1 MEKIRLVEL
10 TDIIL
15 KEMETA
21 GFKQKTR
28 KFYAVLFNRLQ
39 KLAARKKEDYYI
51 GELGRE
57 FITDDSH
64 ITPENTER
72 YCHERTLAYT
82 RVIKFIES
90 YIRDGFV
97 DWSPALPCA
106 EFPLKSAE
114 MKQLFDRYLQELNDQ
129 GLKHN
134 TIDGYRRFTY
144 YFLEYLDS
152 KGYRTIDDLK
162 NGDVLAFI
170 TLICSERYQPTSLG
184 SHMPGLRILLKMQD
198 ETSRFLCEIPEHLPK
213 KREIL
218 KIYSDYEY
226 ENILNYLDKSERISF
241 RNKALTIIALDTGLR
256 AVDICNLRLT
266 NIDWEHDC
274 IHIIQ
279 QKTDRIHNIP
289 LSENMGNAIVD
300 YLLNERPVSDSDFL
314 FLCSNAPFK
323 PLMSHSGVRNVLFN
337 VVNDAEIEV
346 AGRIY
351 GSRITRHS
359 AASRMLRNGIPL
371 SVISEALGHGNP
383 NSVMVYL
390 TTDDAKLA
398 ECTLPL
404 PNGGEH
410 NE

>member
-1 MEKIRLVEL
+1 M
-10 TDIIL
+10 
-15 KEMETA
+15 
-21 GFKQKTR
+21 
-28 KFYAVLFNRLQ
+28 
-39 KLAARKKEDYYI
+39 
-51 GELGRE
+51 
-57 FITDDSH
+57 
-64 ITPENTER
+64 
-72 YCHERTLAYT
+72 
-82 RVIKFIES
+82 
-90 YIRDGFV
+90 
-97 DWSPALPCA
+97 
-106 EFPLKSAE
+106 
-114 MKQLFDRYLQELNDQ
+114 
-129 GLKHN
+129 
-134 TIDGYRRFTY
+134 
-144 YFLEYLDS
+144 
-152 KGYRTIDDLK
+152 
-162 NGDVLAFI
+162 
-170 TLICSERYQPTSLG
+170 
-184 SHMPGLRILLKMQD
+184 
-198 ETSRFLCEIPEHLPK
+198 PEHLPK
-213 KREIL
+213 KHDIL
-218 KIYSDYEY
+218 KIYSDTEY
-226 ENILNYLDKSERISF
+226 EDILIYLDKSECISF

-266 NIDWEHDC
+266 DIDWEHDC

-314 FLCSNAPFK
+314 FLSINAPFK
-323 PLMSHSGVRNVLFN
+323 PLMSHAGVRNVLFN
-337 VVNDAEIEV
+337 VVNDAGIEA

-404 PNGGEH
+404 PNVGGH